1 MQLAVRQEDANILL
15 SEKNILNENVLD
27 KYQVAGQIAQTG
39 LRYVVSLINDSYH
52 LKKTPSPYLA
62 QELCLLGDSLLARM
76 LLKVYTDKE
85 AVREKGIAAP
95 VSVEPNDLVGGF
107 SPELDDTKNYVFG
120 AGDVVTISLAVH
132 IDGYTASVAHTMV
145 IYPPGVEMEGV
156 LKPEAPLVGSK
167 ADAVVATHVATETVV
182 ALLGLSLTPERIA
195 LLPGLEGVQ
204 NVTGTTI
211 RAVVN
216 AIAAGFNCV
225 VVPGS
230 RVRRVRRFLAG
241 QAEGIVAERDFK
253 GVAWG
258 ESDQEEQLLAQG
270 TSKEVLLRDP
280 SKPASSKTLSDV
292 PTDDFVVSAGEVYNV
307 DLKMAPLG
315 DFSAPGLVTLEE
327 IDHFSGKN
335 NRDEFNARPTVFIR
349 DVAVSHALKLKS
361 SRALAGVVDR
371 KFSVYPFKMTHTTD
385 GFPVHISENIA
396 VQVEAI
402 RGELKK
408 NKLGLLEMA
417 NRHMVRARPV
427 QAARFLPLEKILLA
441 ANPTGKHGIDANK
454 PTLPGMEVPL
464 PRLQMLALKLKAL
477 LRLAQPIPVVRTN
490 TTVVL
495 DNTAHH
501 EVIRL
506 TGGVSP
512 SWVHSQY
519 TFAGPFAGLVT
530 QLSQMVGD
538 GRFGIAIREVQ
549 PVAETVE
556 MQLDE

>member
-15 SEKNILNENVLD
+15 SEKNILNDAVID

-52 LKKTPSPYLA
+52 LKKTPNPYLA
-62 QELCLLGDSLLARM
+62 QELCLLGDSILARM
-76 LLKVYTDKE
+76 LLKVYTDKA

-95 VSVEPNDLVGGF
+95 VCVEPNDLVGGF
-107 SPELDDTKNYVFG
+107 SPELDDAKNYVFS
-120 AGDVVTISLAVH
+120 AGDVVTISLAVQ

-145 IYPPGVEMEGV
+145 IYPPGVEIDGL

-167 ADAVVATHVATETVV
+167 ADAVVATHVAAETVV
-182 ALLGLSLTPERIA
+182 ALLGLSLTPERI
-195 LLPGLEGVQ
+195 LLLAGLEGVQ

-216 AIAAGFNCV
+216 AIASGFNCV

-280 SKPASSKTLSDV
+280 SKPVSARTLSDV

-307 DLKMAPLG
+307 DIKMAPLG
-315 DFSAPGLVTLEE
+315 DFSVPGLVTLEE

-335 NRDEFNARPTVFIR
+335 IRDEFNARSTVYIR
-349 DVAVSHALKLKS
+349 DVAVSHGLKLKS
-361 SRALAGVVDR
+361 SRALAGLVDR
-371 KFSVYPFKMTHTTD
+371 EFSVFPFKLTHTTD
-385 GFPVHISENIA
+385 GFPVLISESIS
-396 VQVEAI
+396 VQADAI
-402 RGELKK
+402 RAELKK

-427 QAARFLPLEKILLA
+427 QAARFLPLEKVLLA
-441 ANPTGKHGIDANK
+441 ANPTGKHGVDANK

-464 PRLQMLALKLKAL
+464 PRLQVLALKLKSL
-477 LRLAQPIPVVRTN
+477 LRLSQPVPVVRTN

-495 DNTAHH
+495 DNTGRA

-506 TGGVSP
+506 TGGIP
-512 SWVHSQY
+512 ASWVHSQY
-519 TFAGPFAGLVT
+519 TFAGPFAGLVA

-538 GRFGIAIREVQ
+538 ERFGIAIREIQ
-549 PVAETVE
+549 PVAEGVE